1 MSPSQLYCI
10 TKQLQLPHPSG
21 SKFYCFSSAIF
32 KWNLKISLI
41 LKTNS
46 LTFQTFAMYILLLLS
61 RFNEIFFYFI
71 FLIENSVDLG
81 YLYEFLSELKRLS
94 ITDFI
99 SQISNGEQHEISFT
113 FDLSIFTKIEE
124 LQVWTW
130 LQSGPILI

>member
-61 RFNEIFFYFI
+61 RFNEILFYFF

>member
-61 RFNEIFFYFI
+61 RFNEILFYFI